1 MSYQVNLYFL
11 DQNTN
16 FVIYL
21 FFSSDVM
28 FSELWI
34 LSTNVIS
41 VIIMGKSM
49 YLWSYNINNEFA
61 EPDFLLQ
68 VPMDVNS

>member
-11 DQNTN
+11 DQNIN

-34 LSTNVIS
+34 LSTNVFS

-49 YLWSYNINNEFA
+49 YLWSYNIKNEFA
-61 EPDFLLQ
+61 EPDFLLY
-68 VPMDVNS
+68 VPMDVNP